1 MRQHSGAP
9 APKRNRRITR
19 RIFPPDSEKSSGNE
33 TSHEQGAIFNNNQN
47 WCQHT
52 LLCMSG
58 HTFGPKCKSV
68 RKISPSPLLW
78 AKSGS
83 PRGILPGCYG

>member
-33 TSHEQGAIFNNNQN
+33 TTAQPHQQSYTSSVPRNF
-47 WCQHT
+47 T
-52 LLCMSG
+52 PSRSFSG
-58 HTFGPKCKSV
+58 
-68 RKISPSPLLW
+68 L
-78 AKSGS
+78 
-83 PRGILPGCYG
+83 